1 MKILWFNWRDIKNP
15 EAGGA
20 EVFTHEVAKRLVE
33 KGHEVT
39 LFTAKFKGAKNE
51 EEIDGVHV
59 VRAGNKYTVYRKA
72 KEYWK
77 RKFSREGYDIV
88 IDEINTRPFMAPKF
102 VKDTK
107 IVALIHQLARE
118 FWFYETPFPLSY
130 VGYYILEP
138 YWLKH
143 YVNIPTITVSES
155 TKRDLES
162 LGFRKVYVVPEGLNV
177 KPLNEVP
184 KKVDF
189 PLIVF
194 LGRLKRAKR
203 PDHAIEAFKLVKK
216 EIPDAELWIIGD
228 GYLRKKLEK
237 MVFDGIKLLGRV
249 SHEEKIEIL
258 KKAWVLVHPGLRE
271 GWGLNVIEA
280 NAFGTP
286 VVAYDVPGLRDSVRH
301 METGILIKNGSKEE
315 LARGIIMLVKDHNL
329 RQKLSKASLEYAKR
343 FSWNKTARVW
353 SLLIN
358 KILYKGDS
366 YGKEPL

>member
-1 MKILWFNWRDIKNP
+1 MKILWYNWRDIKNP

-20 EVFTHEVAKRLVE
+20 EVFTHEVAKRLV
-33 KGHEVT
+33 KRGHEVT
-39 LFTAKFKGAKNE
+39 LFTAKFKEAKDE
-51 EEIDGVHV
+51 EEIDGVHII
-59 VRAGNKYTVYRKA
+59 RAGNKCTIYRKA

-77 RKFSREGYDIV
+77 KKFSREGYDVV
-88 IDEINTRPFMAPKF
+88 IDEINTRPFMTSKF

-118 FWFYETPFPLSY
+118 FWFYETPFPLSH

-184 KKVDF
+184 KKADF

-203 PDHAIEAFKLVKK
+203 PDHAIEAFKIVKK
-216 EIPDAELWIIGD
+216 EVPDAELWIIGD
-228 GYLRKKLEK
+228 GYLRKKLER
-237 MVFDGIKLLGRV
+237 MAFDGIKLLGRV
-249 SHEEKIEIL
+249 SHDEKIEIL
-258 KKAWVLVHPGLRE
+258 KKAWVLVHPSVRE

-280 NAFGTP
+280 NACGTP

-301 METGILIKNGSKEE
+301 METG
-315 LARGIIMLVKDHNL
+315 MLVENGNIEALSKKLLLMLYNREL
-329 RQKLSKASLEYAKR
+329 REKLSKNALNWAKQFR
-343 FSWNKTARVW
+343 WDNTSDIFEK
-353 SLLIN
+353 LLKN
-358 KILYKGDS
+358 FLTS
-366 YGKEPL
+366 S